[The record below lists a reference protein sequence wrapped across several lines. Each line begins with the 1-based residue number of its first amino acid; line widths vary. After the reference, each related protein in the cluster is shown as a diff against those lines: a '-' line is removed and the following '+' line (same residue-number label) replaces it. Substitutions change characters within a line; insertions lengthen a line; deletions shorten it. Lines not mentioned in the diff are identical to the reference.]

1 MGFWSGIANTV
12 TGAYNAVT
20 GSALG
25 TILSNIMPWLG
36 PILNVI
42 SIISVAITWLRKP
55 DEPDFNVDTTPEN
68 RAKGVL
74 VNKTSANAQIPVI
87 YGTRKVGGTIAFM
100 ETSGTDNEF
109 LYMIMALAEG
119 EIDDIT
125 TIYINDNAVTW
136 SGDLSDGTSRTV
148 NSSDSNYYKDSASLI
163 TVIPHYGLDSQTYDT
178 TIGGLDS
185 WTSNHR
191 LRGIAYI
198 ALKFTWNQDAFGS
211 IPSVHALVKGRK
223 VYNPNLDGTL
233 TGGSGSHR
241 ADTTTTWEY
250 SDNPIYCLL
259 DYLRNTRYGMGIEN
273 AAFDSN
279 FADWQTAGDVCD
291 TDVTNYSGG
300 DTIDIMDCHAV
311 VDTNKKC
318 IDNVKDLLSGSRGFL
333 NYSSGEYKITVE
345 TTGSASI
352 TLTEDNII
360 GGINVT
366 SKSKNERFNRVICTF
381 VNPDKNYQVDE
392 AQYPPVDDSG
402 EASADQHANMKT
414 ADGGILLEGRYDL
427 STIANP
433 YQAQEMAEVILRRS
447 RSSLDVT
454 IIADANAVELMVG
467 DIVAITHATPSFSA
481 KEFRVMSSTL
491 NADCTVALQLTEHQD
506 AYYTWATKTQSATI
520 PNTTLPNPFS
530 VTAPASLTLTDEL
543 IIYSEG
549 IVLTR
554 LNIVVGAS
562 TDKFVQYYQVE
573 AKLSTESDYKIVSQG
588 TQLNHELLN
597 VIDDKTYN
605 VRVKAIN
612 SLGVSSS
619 YTSENRLIVG
629 ATEPPNDVD
638 NFSVNMQGS
647 NQMQLNWDAVSDLD
661 VSFYEI
667 RYQNVTTGAQWNKSN
682 NWLQVP
688 RTSGT
693 TKTTNAK
700 TGAFLIKAV
709 DKLGNESN
717 NETIIYSN
725 ISSLQAFQNV
735 STMTE
740 DLSLGTYDADVALTD
755 SSGTNSIVLDTIT
768 DFDDTVGNFDSAD
781 GDFDLGGTDATSN
794 PSYYTANID
803 NEGFYTLNQTLSLG
817 GVYDVSFTK
826 NLTIDQIEDPYD
838 LFDDGRGYTNFDDAP
853 APFDG
858 NDPTN
863 ATQSLQV
870 AYSDSSL
877 GDATTFY
884 ALNATTTYKGRYFNF
899 RLRMANTNNKVRG
912 FVSGIVISV
921 DMEKRVESGEDIAS
935 TTSTKVI
942 TFTNAFY
949 ATPAIGISAQN
960 MATGDYYTIT
970 SKSATGFSIA
980 FFNSGASGVDR
991 TFDYVVQGYGLKTT

>member
-1 MGFWSGIANTV
+1 MFGINIP
-12 TGAYNAVT
+12 NPFEAV
-20 GSALG
+20 LD
-25 TILSNIMPWLG
+25 IIMDVVD
-36 PILNVI
+36 IIVDIIEDVI
-42 SIISVAITWLRKP
+42 SWIIPMPEI
-55 DEPDFNVDTTPEN
+55 PDFGDNLPDQT
-68 RAKGVL
+68 AKGVL
-74 VNKTSANAQIPVI
+74 LNKVSANASIPII
-87 YGTRKVGGTIAFM
+87 YGTRKVGGNVVFM
-100 ETSGTDNEF
+100 ETSGADNEF
-109 LYMIMALAEG
+109 LYLIMVLSEG
-119 EIDDIT
+119 EIDDVS
-125 TIYINDNAVTW
+125 TIYVNDNAVTW

-148 NSSDSNYYKDSASLI
+148 NTGDSNYYKDSTSLI

-178 TIGGLDS
+178 TIGGLTS

-191 LRGIAYI
+191 LRGLAYL
-198 ALKFTWNQDAFGS
+198 AFKFTWNQDTFGS
-211 IPSVHALVKGRK
+211 IPTIHAMVKGK
-223 VYNPNLDGTL
+223 KIYNPNLDGSI

-241 ADTTTTWEY
+241 VDTTTTWEY
-250 SDNPIYCLL
+250 SDNPVYQLL
-259 DYLRNTRYGMGIEN
+259 DYLRNTRFGMGIAN
-273 AAFDSN
+273 SYFDSN

-291 TDVTNYSGG
+291 VNITPYSGA
-300 DTIDIMDCHAV
+300 DEIDLMDSHAV
-311 VDTNKKC
+311 IDTSRKA
-318 IDNVKDLLSGSRGFL
+318 IDNVKEIIKGCRGIL
-333 NYSSGEYKITVE
+333 NFTYGNYKILVE

-360 GGINVT
+360 GGITVA
-366 SKSKNERFNRVICTF
+366 SKNKNSRYNRVLVNFI
-381 VNPDKNYQVDE
+381 NPDKNYQSDE
-392 AQYPPVDDSG
+392 VQFPPVDDSA
-402 EASADQHANMKT
+402 EASADQHATMKT
-414 ADGGILLEGRYDL
+414 ADGGLLLEGRFDFPTL
-427 STIANP
+427 TNP
-433 YQAQEMAEVILRRS
+433 YQAREMAEIILRRS
-447 RSSLDVT
+447 RSSLDVV
-454 IIADANAVELMVG
+454 IKADGNAMELAIG
-467 DIVAITHATPSFSA
+467 DIVNVTHATPSFSA
-481 KEFRVMSSTL
+481 KAFRVQGLVL
-491 NADCTVALQLTEHQD
+491 NADMSVSLTLSEHQD
-506 AYYTWATKTQSATI
+506 SYYSFGTQIVAATI
-520 PNTTLPNPFS
+520 PDTTLPNPFS

-562 TDKFVQYYQVE
+562 TDKFAQYYQVE

-619 YTSENRLIVG
+619 YTSANRLIVG
-629 ATEPPNDVD
+629 ATEPPNDVE

-647 NQMQLNWDAVSDLD
+647 NQMQLNWDSVSDLD

-725 ISSLQAFQNV
+725 ISSLQAFKNV
-735 STMTE
+735 QTLTE
-740 DLSLGTYDADVALTD
+740 DLSLGTYDGDVALTD

-768 DFDDTVGNFDSAD
+768 DFDSTVGNFDSPS

-803 NEGFYTLNQTLSLG
+803 NEGFYTLNQTLSLS
-817 GVYDVSFTK
+817 GVYDVSFSK

-838 LFDDGRGYTNFDDAP
+838 LFDSGRGFTNFDDAP

-877 GDATTFY
+877 GAATTYY

-899 RLRMANTNNKVRG
+899 KLRMANANNKVRG
-912 FVSGIVISV
+912 FVSGIVITV

-970 SKSATGFSIA
+970 SKSATGFSIT
-980 FFNSGASGVDR
+980 FYNSSASGVNR

>member
-1 MGFWSGIANTV
+1 MFGINIP
-12 TGAYNAVT
+12 NPFEAV
-20 GSALG
+20 LD
-25 TILSNIMPWLG
+25 IIMDVVD
-36 PILNVI
+36 IIVDIIEDVI
-42 SIISVAITWLRKP
+42 SWIIPMPEI
-55 DEPDFNVDTTPEN
+55 PDFGDNLPDQT
-68 RAKGVL
+68 AKGVL
-74 VNKTSANAQIPVI
+74 LNKVSANASIPII
-87 YGTRKVGGTIAFM
+87 YGTRKVGGNVVFM
-100 ETSGTDNEF
+100 ETSGADNEF
-109 LYMIMALAEG
+109 LYLIMVLSEG
-119 EIDDIT
+119 EIDDVS
-125 TIYINDNAVTW
+125 TIYVNDNAVTW

-148 NSSDSNYYKDSASLI
+148 NTGDSNYYKDSTSLI

-178 TIGGLDS
+178 TIGGLTS

-191 LRGIAYI
+191 LRGLAYL
-198 ALKFTWNQDAFGS
+198 AFKFTWNQDTFGS
-211 IPSVHALVKGRK
+211 IPTIHAIVKGK
-223 VYNPNLDGTL
+223 KIYNPNLDGSI

-241 ADTTTTWEY
+241 VDTTTTWEY
-250 SDNPIYCLL
+250 SDNPVYQLL
-259 DYLRNTRYGMGIEN
+259 DYLRNTRFGMGIAN
-273 AAFDSN
+273 SYFDSN

-291 TDVTNYSGG
+291 VNITPYSGA
-300 DTIDIMDCHAV
+300 DEIDLMDSHAV
-311 VDTNKKC
+311 IDTSRKA
-318 IDNVKDLLSGSRGFL
+318 IDNVKEIIKGCRGIL
-333 NYSSGEYKITVE
+333 NFTYGNYKILVE

-360 GGINVT
+360 GGITVA
-366 SKSKNERFNRVICTF
+366 SKNKNSRYNRVLVNFI
-381 VNPDKNYQVDE
+381 NPDKNYQSDE
-392 AQYPPVDDSG
+392 VQFPPVDDSA
-402 EASADQHANMKT
+402 EASADRHATMKT
-414 ADGGILLEGRYDL
+414 GDGDLLLEGRFDFPTL
-427 STIANP
+427 TNP
-433 YQAQEMAEVILRRS
+433 YQAREMAEIILRRS
-447 RSSLDVT
+447 RSSLDVV
-454 IIADANAVELMVG
+454 IKADGNAMELAIG
-467 DIVAITHATPSFSA
+467 DIVNVTHATPSFSA
-481 KEFRVMSSTL
+481 KAFRVQGLVL
-491 NADCTVALQLTEHQD
+491 NADMSVSLTLSEHQD
-506 AYYTWATKTQSATI
+506 SYYSFGTQIVAATI
-520 PNTTLPNPFS
+520 PDTTLPNPFS

-562 TDKFVQYYQVE
+562 TDKFAQYYQVE

-619 YTSENRLIVG
+619 YTSANRLIVG
-629 ATEPPNDVD
+629 ATEPPNDVE

-647 NQMQLNWDAVSDLD
+647 NQMQLNWDSVSDLD

-725 ISSLQAFQNV
+725 ISSLQAFKNV
-735 STMTE
+735 QTLTE

-768 DFDDTVGNFDSAD
+768 DFDDTVGNFDSPS

-803 NEGFYTLNQTLSLG
+803 NEGFYTLNQTLSLS
-817 GVYDVSFTK
+817 GVYDVSFSK

-838 LFDDGRGYTNFDDAP
+838 LFDSGRGFTSFDDAP

-877 GDATTFY
+877 GAATTYY

-899 RLRMANTNNKVRG
+899 KLRMANANNKVRG
-912 FVSGIVISV
+912 FVSGIVITV

-970 SKSATGFSIA
+970 SKSATGFSIT
-980 FFNSGASGVDR
+980 FYNSSASGVNR

>member
-1 MGFWSGIANTV
+1 MGFWSGLANTV

-402 EASADQHANMKT
+402 EASADQHDNMKT

-562 TDKFVQYYQVE
+562 TDKFTQYYQVE